1 MEFLRKAIRSVSE
14 YTDVYNSL
22 KSKKT
27 PVCLTGLSRVHK
39 ANIIDTLP
47 ADTNQRALVVVSD
60 EGEAQRVCEDLEAFG
75 RTSVI
80 FPARDLV
87 FRKIDGV
94 SHEFERKRVGVL
106 AGILSETID
115 TVIAPIDAV
124 MTYTVPQ
131 QTLMS
136 LLTEIKVSDEIS
148 TDELAKKLVF
158 GGYTKTDMIESEGQF
173 ASRGGIFDIFVPGE
187 QNPVR
192 IEFWGDE
199 VDTISSF
206 DVQTQRSIESLEKV
220 FICPARE
227 VLYENSEVFIEK
239 LKNFADSLNKKF
251 SKAKENIYSDIEV
264 LNSGLMLSNVDKYI
278 KICYEKPET
287 LLDYL
292 SDALIFIYEPSKV
305 AERIRSF
312 SWQNDEDIKVCFE
325 EGTLCRGLDSFH
337 LTANETYGILQN
349 SDTAIL
355 ETFNATKNNL
365 SPKSIVNFNLLSLS
379 AWGGLIADLFEDIN
393 SKRNLGYTTIV
404 LAGTE
409 RAAITLADELR
420 KMGLPADYHK
430 EIPNSLGS
438 KNVFVTTGGL
448 PAGIDYTTSKIA
460 VFTHAKSLSAKKKT
474 RKKFYTKQGAAL
486 GSLDEL
492 KTGELVVHSVYGI
505 GIFSGIKKVET
516 EGIIKDYI
524 SIKFQKND
532 TLYVPVTQLDMV
544 SRYIGGGDATTVKL
558 NKLGS
563 DQWVKT
569 KRKVKTAVKDMAKE
583 LIALYSQRMKLKGF
597 AFSEDTDLQ
606 HDFEYHFPY
615 DETEDQLRCINEIK
629 NDMERPVPMERLL
642 CGDVGFG
649 KTEVAIRAAFKA
661 VCDGKQVALLVP
673 TTILA
678 WQHYKT
684 ILKRMEHFAV
694 NVEMLSRFRNAAATR
709 DIKMRLKRGEIDIIV
724 GTHRIISGDVGFKD
738 LGLLIIDEEQRF
750 GVAQKEKLKQKFP
763 NVDVLTLSATPIP
776 RTLNMAMTGIR
787 DMSIIEEA
795 PSDRHPVQTYVLE
808 HDRGIILD
816 AIRKELSRGGQVYYI
831 YNRVETIEQV
841 AARLKRDLP
850 DAEIDIAHGQMSET
864 ELSQKWQGL
873 IENTID
879 ILVCTTIIETG
890 VDVPNANTLI
900 IENADCF
907 GLAQLHQLRGRVGR
921 SSRRAYA
928 YFTYH
933 RGKALSDIATKR
945 LEAIRE
951 YTEFGSG
958 FKIAM
963 RDLEIRGAGNILG
976 AKQHGHMDS
985 VGYDMYVKLLTDAIK
1000 EEKGETPTEE
1010 TECLIDLHIVAHIPE
1025 KYIPSLSA
1033 RLQIYRRIAEIKNND
1048 DCEDVIDELIDRF
1061 GEPPKAVLGL
1071 IDIAL
1076 LRNRAV
1082 SLGITEVNDKHSNIV
1097 IYFKKFSLEK
1107 IAPLMTKMK
1116 NRVLISAG
1124 EKPYV
1129 TIRTKKNEN
1138 KLESLKEILE
1148 CLEQKNTDA

>member
-1 MEFLRKAIRSVSE
+1 MNYLRKALKTVSE
-14 YTDVYNSL
+14 YTSVYNAV
-22 KSKKT
+22 KQQKT
-27 PVCLTGLSRVHK
+27 PVCITGLSRIHK

-47 ADTNQRALVVVSD
+47 SDLNQRALVVVAD
-60 EGEAQRVCEDLEAFG
+60 DGEAERLKEDLQSFG
-75 RTSVI
+75 RGSVI
-80 FPARDLV
+80 FPSRDLC
-87 FRKIDGV
+87 FRKIDGF
-94 SHEFERKRVGVL
+94 SREFERKRVGVL
-106 AGILSETID
+106 ASILSETVD
-115 TVIAPIDAV
+115 TIIAPIDAV

-131 QTLMS
+131 EILHS
-136 LLTEIKVSDEIS
+136 LLINLKPADEIS
-148 TDELAKKLVF
+148 VEVLTKKLIF
-158 GGYTKTDMIESEGQF
+158 GGYNKTDMVESEGQF
-173 ASRGGIFDIFVPGE
+173 ATRGGIFDIFIPGE

-199 VDTISSF
+199 IDTISSF
-206 DVQTQRSIESLEKV
+206 DILTQRSVEQLDEI

-227 VLYENSEVFIEK
+227 VLYEDTDEFVAKIK
-239 LKNFADSLNKKF
+239 TFADKLTKKHLN
-251 SKAKENIYSDIEV
+251 AKENVYADIEA
-264 LNSGLMLSNVDKYI
+264 LKADLMLSNIDKYLN
-278 KICYEKPET
+278 ICYEQPET

-292 SDALIFIYEPSKV
+292 ADAVVFIYEPSKV
-305 AERIRSF
+305 NERIRSF
-312 SWQNDEDIKVCFE
+312 TWQNNEDLKTCFE
-325 EGTLCRGLDSFH
+325 EGILCKGLDNFYLSQGE
-337 LTANETYGILQN
+337 LYGALNN
-349 SDTAIL
+349 SDTVVL
-355 ETFNATKNNL
+355 ETFNATKSDIN
-365 SPKSIVNFNLLSLS
+365 PKALVNFNLLTLS
-379 AWGGLIADLFEDIN
+379 PWGGLVADLMEDITAKQ
-393 SKRNLGYTTIV
+393 SLGYKSIIM
-404 LAGTE
+404 AGTE
-409 RAAITLADELR
+409 RAALALSDELQ
-420 KMGLPADYHK
+420 KLGITADYHS
-430 EIPNSLGS
+430 EIPDTLTRGS
-438 KNVFVTTGGL
+438 VYITTGGL
-448 PAGIDYTTSKIA
+448 PSGIDYPASKIA
-460 VFTHAKSLSAKKKT
+460 VFTHAKLSGKKT
-474 RKKFYTKQGAAL
+474 KRKKFYTKQGASL

-492 KTGELVVHSVYGI
+492 KSGELVVHSIYGI
-505 GIFSGIKKVET
+505 GIFEGIKKVET

-524 SIKFQKND
+524 TIRFQKND
-532 TLYVPVTQLDMV
+532 ILYVPVTQLDLV
-544 SRYIGGGDATTVKL
+544 ARYIGGGDATTVKL

-563 DQWVKT
+563 DTWKNT
-569 KRKVKTAVKDMAKE
+569 KRRVKGAVKEMAKE
-583 LIALYSQRMKLKGF
+583 LIALYSQRMKIEGF
-597 AFSEDTDLQ
+597 AFSDDTDLQ

-615 DETEDQLRCINEIK
+615 DETDDQLRCIDEIK
-629 NDMERPVPMERLL
+629 HDMERKVPMERLL

-649 KTEVAIRAAFKA
+649 KTEVALRAAFKA
-661 VCDGKQVALLVP
+661 VCDGKQVAILVP

-678 WQHYKT
+678 WQHYQT
-684 ILKRMEHFAV
+684 LIKRMEYFAV
-694 NVEMLSRFRNAAATR
+694 NVEMLSRFRTAKQSS
-709 DIKMRLKRGEIDIIV
+709 DIKKRLKRGEIDVIV
-724 GTHRIISGDVGFKD
+724 GTHRIISGDVQFKD

-831 YNRVETIEQV
+831 YNRVETIHQV
-841 AARLKRDLP
+841 AARLKHDLP
-850 DAEIDIAHGQMSET
+850 DANIEIAHGQMSED

-873 IENTID
+873 LEHSID

-890 VDVPNANTLI
+890 VDVPNCNTLI
-900 IENADCF
+900 IENADRF

-976 AKQHGHMDS
+976 AKQHGHMDT
-985 VGYDMYVKLLTDAIK
+985 VGYEMYVKLLGDAIK
-1000 EEKGETPTEE
+1000 EEKGEKTADEE
-1010 TECLIDLHIVAHIPE
+1010 QECLIDLHIVAHIPE

-1033 RLQIYRRIAEIKNND
+1033 RLQIYRRIAEIKTKAD
-1048 DCEDVIDELIDRF
+1048 SEDVVDELIDRF

-1082 SLGITEVNDKHSNIV
+1082 TLGITEINDKHENIV
-1097 IYFKKFSLEK
+1097 IYFKEFSLEK
-1107 IAPLMTKMK
+1107 IRPLMEKMK
-1116 NRVLISAG
+1116 MRVLISAG

-1129 TIRTKKNEN
+1129 TVRAKKGEN
-1138 KLESLKEILE
+1138 KLDAIKEILNCFE
-1148 CLEQKNTDA
+1148 